1 MGTPIAGPAT
11 LMEWSKNADELTQSV
26 AQLFAQASQ
35 LIQAIPFENVT
46 GGGFRYDVRASAPGI
61 AFRGI
66 NETYTPSYGVLNPQ
80 FEPLFVAG
88 GHFDVD
94 TALLRM
100 YGRGRKAR
108 EVAAQVEA
116 AALFWTKTFFVGD
129 STVNPRVPDG
139 LMVRLVPGSTQVL
152 DAGATAGG
160 AALSLF
166 SLDTA
171 ISRVKNATHLAMGTK
186 MRLRF
191 TEAARD
197 KDVSGIIGFQVNQ
210 FGQQVTTYNGIPIID
225 VGQDE
230 TGTDILG
237 FNEAAAS
244 GANTAG
250 SIYVLS
256 MRVGNLWGI
265 QNAPMEV
272 RDLGE
277 LQSEPKERVR
287 VEWLNGWVL
296 QELRAACRI
305 RYIGD
310 LKFTA

>member
-1 MGTPIAGPAT
+1 MGTPVAGPAT

-26 AQLFAQASQ
+26 AQLFAMASQ
-35 LIQAIPFENVT
+35 LIAAIPFENVQ
-46 GGGFRYDVRASAPGI
+46 GGGYRYDLRASAPGI

-66 NETYTPSYGVLNPQ
+66 NETYTSSIGVLNPQ

-108 EVAAQVEA
+108 EVAAQVQA
-116 AALFWTKTFFVGD
+116 AAAFWTKTFFVGD

-139 LMVRLVPGSTQVL
+139 MMVRLRGNQVM

-160 AALSLF
+160 AALSLLT
-166 SLDTA
+166 LDTA
-171 ISRVKNATHLAMGTK
+171 ISRVRNPTHLAMPTK
-186 MRLRF
+186 LRLRF

-197 KDVSGIIGFQVNQ
+197 KDVSGIIGFTTDQ

-244 GANTAG
+244 GSNTAT
-250 SIYVLS
+250 SLYVLS
-256 MRVGNLWGI
+256 LRVGNLWGI

-287 VEWLNGWVL
+287 VEWLNGWVI
-296 QELRAACRI
+296 QEARAACRI